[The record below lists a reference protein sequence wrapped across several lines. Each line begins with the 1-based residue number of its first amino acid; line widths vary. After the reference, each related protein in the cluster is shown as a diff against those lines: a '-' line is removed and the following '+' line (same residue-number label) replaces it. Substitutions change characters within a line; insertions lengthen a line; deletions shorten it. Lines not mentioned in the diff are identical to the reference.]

1 MYIFF
6 LKENR
11 IMKSRL
17 RRAAAMFA
25 VLWLLS
31 GCQTIGNKMGLS
43 AEEVSP
49 PKGVDLISSAAAL
62 NTAMSTNNGVTPVQV
77 AELGYSTVSDSC
89 DLYFASLIKAN
100 NHLQLTKA
108 DLTSFGTAA
117 AVISTLT
124 GATPKVVGGT
134 AALFGLASSIT
145 SNFEQYAFATPYPV
159 QTNVLI
165 TKALAAY
172 AEAAPPS
179 SMVTIQQAVAS
190 VAGYARLCSFTG
202 ISVLAQQAIA
212 AGVPVNTA
220 GTASIFSTSDRIQYL
235 SNVDALVAIA
245 GKTLTDSDYVTLAVM
260 ADSAVAPNQF
270 MVLQNTLS
278 DRVDKPTKTA
288 KTVSAGPP
296 ALIGPSDLLKQA
308 ATYLSLL
315 ATTNS
320 AFAKQVAA
328 ARAAQATPPV
338 APVPAPAGA
347 PAAAP
352 AAATPAAVPP
362 RVMSIPHIQIKS

>member
-1 MYIFF
+1 MMNFS
-6 LKENR
+6 L
-11 IMKSRL
+11 
-17 RRAAAMFA
+17 RAAAAMLA
-25 VLWLLS
+25 VMCLLS

-43 AEEVSP
+43 AEEVTS
-49 PKGVDLISSAAAL
+49 PKGVNLIADAAAL
-62 NTAMSTNNGVTPVQV
+62 NAAMTTNAGVTAAQV

-89 DLYFASLIKAN
+89 DVYFTALIKTN
-100 NHLQLTKA
+100 NRIQLTKA

-124 GATPKVVGGT
+124 GGTTKVVGGT

-159 QTNVLI
+159 QTNLLI
-165 TKALAAY
+165 TKALTAY
-172 AEAAPPS
+172 AQAAPPS
-179 SMVTIQQAVAS
+179 GMVTIQQAVAS

-220 GTASIFSTSDRIQYL
+220 GTSSIYSTSDRTQYL
-235 SNVDALVAIA
+235 NNVDALLAVP
-245 GKTLTDSDYVTLAVM
+245 GKSLADAEYVTLAVM
-260 ADSAVAPNQF
+260 ADSIVTSDQF
-270 MVLQNTLS
+270 VTLQKTLS
-278 DRVDKPTKTA
+278 DSVDKPTRTA

-296 ALIGPSDLLKQA
+296 VVIGPSDFLKQA

-315 ATTNS
+315 GTSNP

-328 ARAAQATPPV
+328 AKAALAS
-338 APVPAPAGA
+338 PA
-347 PAAAP
+347 AAAP
-352 AAATPAAVPP
+352 AAPTAAPVAPAAVPAP
-362 RVMSIPHIQIKS
+362 LGNMSIPHIQIKS

>member
-1 MYIFF
+1 
-6 LKENR
+6 
-11 IMKSRL
+11 MKSRL

-220 GTASIFSTSDRIQYL
+220 GTASIFSTSDRTQYL

-288 KTVSAGPP
+288 KTVSAGLP
-296 ALIGPSDLLKQA
+296 AVIGPSDLLKQA

>member
-1 MYIFF
+1 MLIA
-6 LKENR
+6 
-11 IMKSRL
+11 SL
-17 RRAAAMFA
+17 RRTASMFV
-25 VLWLLS
+25 VLLLLS
-31 GCQTIGNKMGLS
+31 GCQTIGNQMGLS

-49 PKGVDLISSAAAL
+49 PKGVELITSAAAL
-62 NTAMSTNNGVTPVQV
+62 NTAMTTSSGVTPVQV

-100 NHLQLTKA
+100 NRLQLTKA
-108 DLTSFGTAA
+108 DLTSFGSAA

-124 GATPKVVGGT
+124 GATPKVIGGT

-190 VAGYARLCSFTG
+190 VSGYARLCSFTG

-220 GTASIFSTSDRIQYL
+220 GTASIFSTSDRSQYL

-245 GKTLTDSDYVTLAVM
+245 GKTLADTDYVTLAVM
-260 ADSAVAPNQF
+260 ADGAVAPNQF
-270 MVLQNTLS
+270 VVLQNTLS

-296 ALIGPSDLLKQA
+296 AVIGPSDLLKQV

-315 ATTNS
+315 ASTNS
-320 AFAKQVAA
+320 AFARQVAIA
-328 ARAAQATPPV
+328 KAAQATPPV
-338 APVPAPAGA
+338 PAAGA

-352 AAATPAAVPP
+352 AAALPTAVPP
-362 RVMSIPHIQIKS
+362 RTMSIPHIQIRG